1 MADDVA
7 VLREILQ
14 RELET
19 INTYEDMIT
28 RLKDPGLRQIVEHI
42 TDEERE
48 HVAEMYQLIVERDPR
63 QQALT
68 ERSLQ
73 HVSGLAAAPASQE
86 APAPGTGS
94 ASSVGSL
101 TGGAEAPAPDGG
113 GDGGGERLPAAP
125 TYPAKVDL
133 IPPPPPVFP
142 TGAWSVGPLK
152 QRK

>member
-19 INTYEDMIT
+19 INTYEDMIA
-28 RLKDPGLRQIVEHI
+28 RLKDPALRQIVEHI

-63 QQALT
+63 QQALS
-68 ERSLQ
+68 ERSRQ
-73 HVSGLAAAPASQE
+73 HVEGLSAPPGPGVVAQ
-86 APAPGTGS
+86 APAPPV
-94 ASSVGSL
+94 SSVGAL
-101 TGGAEAPAPDGG
+101 
-113 GDGGGERLPAAP
+113 
-125 TYPAKVDL
+125 DL